1 MSATPCFLPCPKSLE
16 PLLVAELEGWGID
29 AAAVTAGVLTQL
41 TQEQA
46 YQACLWSRLAS
57 RVLWRV
63 AEAPVTDEA
72 QLYAFARAV
81 PWEDHLDPTRT
92 FAVQATAHHSPLQNT
107 HYAALRVKDAIVDRF
122 RDRTGGRPS
131 VDLEAPDLRLMLH
144 LSEDWGQL
152 YLDFSGD
159 SLHRRGYREGA
170 GEAPLKENLAAAVLV
185 LAGWPEIAASGGSL
199 LDPLCGVGTLPLEA
213 ALMAADVAPGLH
225 RRRFGFEGW
234 LQHDP
239 GVWQRLKATA
249 RARREAGLSRLPK
262 LIGYD
267 ADGRLIRKA
276 LEARDRLGLQQHVH
290 FEKRELGQLEA
301 GTAPPGLVVA
311 NPPYGE
317 RLGSLPQLL
326 PLYAHFGSRL
336 KQAFG
341 GWRGAVL
348 TSEPELAKALGVR
361 ADKRPVLY
369 NGRLACRLYAF
380 DLHTRT
386 EPGAPRLA
394 SSLELLAPE
403 DPVRMLVNRIR
414 KNQKRLKSW
423 LQRDRVT
430 CFRVYDAD
438 LPEYNLAVDVY
449 EGWGVVQEYQAPS
462 SVDPQKAQQRLRAAL
477 TVLPEV
483 LGVPPERLAFKVR
496 GRQRKGFR
504 YEGGKPQRDF
514 HEVGESGM
522 RFWVNFTDTLDTGLF
537 LDHRGTR
544 KWIREQARNARF
556 LNLFGYT
563 GTATIA
569 AAKGGACETTTVD
582 LSPRFLE
589 WAQQNLALNGL
600 SERKHRLI
608 RADVPAWLAQASGR
622 FDLIF
627 VDPPTFSNSARAEDF
642 DLQRDHVSL
651 LRQAM
656 RLLAPE
662 GTLLFTNHFRRFK
675 LAPELEAEFL
685 CESLHS
691 RTLPPD
697 FARNPKIHG
706 AWTLRHRSS

>member
-1 MSATPCFLPCPKSLE
+1 MSSNPCFLPCPKSLE
-16 PLLVAELEGWGID
+16 PLLVDELEGWGVA
-29 AAAVTAGVLTQL
+29 AAAVPAGVLTQL

-46 YQACLWSRLAS
+46 YHACLWSRLAS

-63 AEAPVTDEA
+63 AEAPVADEHE
-72 QLYAFARAV
+72 LYAFARSV
-81 PWEDHLDPTRT
+81 KWEQHLAPNRT
-92 FAVQATAHHSPLQNT
+92 FAVQATAHHSPITNT
-107 HYAALRVKDAIVDRF
+107 HYAALRVKDAVVDRF
-122 RDRTGGRPS
+122 RDQTGQRPS
-131 VDLEAPDLRLMLH
+131 VDLEAPDTRLVLH
-144 LSEDWGQL
+144 LSESWGQL
-152 YLDFSGD
+152 YLDLSGE

-170 GEAPLKENLAAAVLV
+170 GEAPIKENLAAAVLT
-185 LAGWPEIAASGGSL
+185 LAGWPKIAASGGTL
-199 LDPLCGVGTLPLEA
+199 VDPLCGVGTLPLEA
-213 ALMAADVAPGLH
+213 ALMAADIAPGLQ

-239 GVWQRLKATA
+239 ALWERLQEAA
-249 RARREAGLSRLPK
+249 RTRREAGRNTLPK
-262 LIGYD
+262 IVGYD

-276 LEARDRLGLQQHVH
+276 LEARDRLGLQQQVH

-301 GTAPPGLVVA
+301 GPWAPGLVVA

-317 RLGSLPQLL
+317 RLGSLHQLL

-361 ADKRPVLY
+361 ADHRPMLY

-380 DLHTRT
+380 DLHSRS
-386 EPGAPRLA
+386 EAGAPQPTSA
-394 SSLELLAPE
+394 LELLAPE

-449 EGWGVVQEYQAPS
+449 EDWGVVQEYQAPS

-483 LGVPPERLAFKVR
+483 LGVPPERLVFKVR

-504 YEGGKPQRDF
+504 YEGGAPERNL

-537 LDHRGTR
+537 LDHRWTR
-544 KWIREQARNARF
+544 KWIRERAGQARF

-563 GTATIA
+563 GTATVA
-569 AAKGGACETTTVD
+569 AAKGGARKTTTVD

-589 WAQQNLALNGL
+589 WADRNFTLNGL
-600 SERKHRLI
+600 SGRKHTLI
-608 RADVPAWLAQASGR
+608 RADVPDWLERASGE

-642 DLQRDHVSL
+642 DVQRDHPEL

-675 LAPELEAEFL
+675 LDPALEEAFH
-685 CESLHS
+685 CESLHP
-691 RTLPPD
+691 RTIPPD
-697 FARNPKIHG
+697 FARNPKTHW
-706 AWTLRHRSS
+706 AWTLRHRNP